1 MKKPGKRFK
10 YFIVLFLIILMMI
23 YYTVFGERGLLHLK
37 KMRHDLGKIKA
48 MSEEV
53 KKENDKLKKEA
64 YLLQSDKRYIE
75 KIAREDLGLVQED
88 EIIYKKTK

>member
-10 YFIVLFLIILMMI
+10 YFIVLFLIISVMI

-37 KMRHDLGKIKA
+37 KMGHDLGKIKA

-75 KIAREDLGLVQED
+75 KIAREDLGLVQQD
-88 EIIYKKTK
+88 EIIYKKVK